1 MRRTSLRKAK
11 VVFDGLDGQRLA
23 NLSDVASLISS
34 GKVANIVIMA
44 GAGISTSAGIPDFR
58 SPETGIYANILFG
71 FFTTISF

>member
-1 MRRTSLRKAK
+1 MRRTSLHKGK
-11 VVFDGLDGQRLA
+11 VVFDGLDGKRLA

-71 FFTTISF
+71 LFTTISF